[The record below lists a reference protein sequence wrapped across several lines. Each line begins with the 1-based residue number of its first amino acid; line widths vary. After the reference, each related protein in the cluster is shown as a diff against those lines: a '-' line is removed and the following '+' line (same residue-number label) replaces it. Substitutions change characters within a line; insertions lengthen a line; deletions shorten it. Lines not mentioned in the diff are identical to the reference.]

1 MFHLYRFTQW
11 AFSWELQYCH
21 TLLGLRGFLKSWGE
35 IYNYLNL
42 AFFLPPNP
50 VPYGSLTVSL
60 GWTLTPLDH
69 INISFY
75 LQLLSRRKTHGL
87 FPFINWSFSWVGSCP
102 EGSFSIFSKQCRGI
116 FTVLIST
123 ITASFFRTHLDCNIY
138 LPRTLFLSQMHILYF
153 RLPCLLL
160 FIVDLC
166 KVTSNNHSIDPM
178 LSRLEQIWSL
188 LFNSSSHK
196 FSGHGQKRL
205 KFFAKTSHK
214 WPLA

>member
-11 AFSWELQYCH
+11 AFSWELQQCH

-75 LQLLSRRKTHGL
+75 LQLLSRRKTRGL

-102 EGSFSIFSKQCRGI
+102 EGSFSLFSKQYRGI

-123 ITASFFRTHLDCNIY
+123 ITASFLEHTLTVTFTFLV
-138 LPRTLFLSQMHILYF
+138 LFSSPRCTFYISFCPVCSY
-153 RLPCLLL
+153 
-160 FIVDLC
+160 
-166 KVTSNNHSIDPM
+166 
-178 LSRLEQIWSL
+178 SL
-188 LFNSSSHK
+188 
-196 FSGHGQKRL
+196 
-205 KFFAKTSHK
+205 
-214 WPLA
+214 